1 MQKYNKNSEDI
12 NNYGNE
18 LENLIKEFLSS
29 NIKAFIDVART
40 IAYWKEYIIN
50 SFITIEQTSSDGTII
65 KRKLSNCPTEGIN
78 SKLEIINI
86 NGYGFSNFNRYK
98 NKCIYSINKDVAI
111 KN

>member
-65 KRKLSNCPTEGIN
+65 KRKLSIQQEDLID
-78 SKLEIINI
+78 
-86 NGYGFSNFNRYK
+86 
-98 NKCIYSINKDVAI
+98 INKWK
-111 KN
+111 KNCSYQSSTTVI